1 MSLMPIEKQLTE
13 WRFPMY
19 PLHRSQRAV
28 SKRHKYDYIRIPT
41 IEGKKLKVTSKDC
54 ECTLC
59 ATTKNKS
66 CRIKQVSTSRPNSG
80 VGRIPNSQLLMQPN
94 VVNGISLNNQF
105 RIDDQQSTLRC
116 DSGRQSKRH
125 HGNPVIVQECYRTNL
140 ANHSTA
146 RSNRSGVQGD
156 TWVDSR
162 SYQLVSRTTS
172 LPILLEKKSV
182 EIKPRYERKQSARR
196 KATPCPDNINERRE
210 EEVQRKIQAEPV
222 ISTAP
227 ELYTGISVTITDK
240 RTRNVVRASSANST
254 RSLRG
259 L

>member
-1 MSLMPIEKQLTE
+1 M
-13 WRFPMY
+13 
-19 PLHRSQRAV
+19 
-28 SKRHKYDYIRIPT
+28 
-41 IEGKKLKVTSKDC
+41 KVTSKDC

-59 ATTKNKS
+59 ATTKNKN
-66 CRIKQVSTSRPNSG
+66 CRIKQVSSSRPSSG
-80 VGRIPNSQLLMQPN
+80 AGRIPNSQLLMQPN

-105 RIDDQQSTLRC
+105 RIDDLQSTLRHS
-116 DSGRQSKRH
+116 DSARHNKRH
-125 HGNPVIVQECYRTNL
+125 HGIVQECYRTNL
-140 ANHSTA
+140 ANHSTV
-146 RSNRSGVQGD
+146 RSNRGVQGD

-196 KATPCPDNINERRE
+196 KASVCPENVNEVKE
-210 EEVQRKIQAEPV
+210 ESEVQNKNQEPV
-222 ISTAP
+222 ECGKTEAEI
-227 ELYTGISVTITDK
+227 GISVIITDK
-240 RTRNVVRASSANST
+240 RTRSVVRASSANST